1 MLPKYDD
8 YIIALDDE
16 TKVAPTKTYE
26 IDWDRMRISPVAI
39 DELRAMEQAIDLA
52 LSIERF
58 WWAIYDD
65 DYGSE
70 LFDTVGMQMTLAIP
84 ESERYIRE
92 ALAVDDRILDVRD
105 FQFEP
110 IGEKL
115 TVYFTVETIFGV
127 FEKTWEVSL

>member
-1 MLPKYDD
+1 MLPEYDD
-8 YIIALDDE
+8 YAIDIQDE
-16 TKVAPTKTYE
+16 AQIAPTTTYG
-26 IDWDRMRISPVAI
+26 IDWSRMRIAPIMI
-39 DELRAMEQAIDLA
+39 DGLEAMEQAIDLH

-70 LFDTVGMQMTLAIP
+70 LFDTIGMPMTLAIP

-92 ALAVDDRILDVRD
+92 ALEVDDRILDVRD
-105 FQFEP
+105 FKFEP
-110 IGEKL
+110 IGERL

-127 FEKTWEVSL
+127 LEKTWEVTI